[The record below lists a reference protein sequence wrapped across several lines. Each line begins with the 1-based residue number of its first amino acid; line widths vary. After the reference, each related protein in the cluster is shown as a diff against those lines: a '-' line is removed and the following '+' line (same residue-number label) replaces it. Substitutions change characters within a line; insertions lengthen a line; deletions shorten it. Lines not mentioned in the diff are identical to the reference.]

1 MRGLHSLG
9 LPLKTQL
16 NARTYMCLLVLT
28 LAYMCLHVP
37 TCAYMC
43 LHVPTCAYLYFIG
56 TCLRTAACGY
66 FSVLSFLV
74 LYKWW
79 VWIPARNFSRQ
90 PGRLCFTA
98 HFALVLCCPAYTVFL
113 TSLKSSHAAYRS
125 QQVTLSEYTLIR
137 FTLVIFCITML
148 PNA

>member
-1 MRGLHSLG
+1 
-9 LPLKTQL
+9 
-16 NARTYMCLLVLT
+16 MCLLVLA

-74 LYKWW
+74 LYK
-79 VWIPARNFSRQ
+79 
-90 PGRLCFTA
+90 
-98 HFALVLCCPAYTVFL
+98 
-113 TSLKSSHAAYRS
+113 
-125 QQVTLSEYTLIR
+125 
-137 FTLVIFCITML
+137 
-148 PNA
+148 

>member
-1 MRGLHSLG
+1 MQLHILTLGILKSTVENGPVPIQSHQG

-37 TCAYMC
+37 TCACMC

-74 LYKWW
+74 LYK
-79 VWIPARNFSRQ
+79 
-90 PGRLCFTA
+90 
-98 HFALVLCCPAYTVFL
+98 
-113 TSLKSSHAAYRS
+113 
-125 QQVTLSEYTLIR
+125 
-137 FTLVIFCITML
+137 
-148 PNA
+148 